1 MSGWR
6 NVLSG
11 VPQGSVHGPVLFLL
25 FIDDLY
31 RAASLR
37 QIIKQFADDTKI
49 AQTIEKLEDSMELMQ
64 AIIAWTGC
72 ASGQPNG
79 ACHLML
85 KNAKLCTLAYTVHN
99 PRHSY
104 QMNGNVLSTTENQ
117 QDIGVIVSNCLKP
130 AQQYKK
136 AAKTASTVLGQGNKS
151 LPLP

>member
-1 MSGWR
+1 MKGKMSGWR

-64 AIIAWTGC
+64 AII
-72 ASGQPNG
+72 
-79 ACHLML
+79 
-85 KNAKLCTLAYTVHN
+85 
-99 PRHSY
+99 
-104 QMNGNVLSTTENQ
+104 
-117 QDIGVIVSNCLKP
+117 
-130 AQQYKK
+130 
-136 AAKTASTVLGQGNKS
+136 
-151 LPLP
+151 

>member
-1 MSGWR
+1 MKGKMSGWR

-11 VPQGSVHGPVLFLL
+11 VPQGSVQGPVLFLL
-25 FIDDLY
+25 FIDDLD

-85 KNAKLCTLAYTVHN
+85 KNAKLCTLAYTL
-99 PRHSY
+99 HST
-104 QMNGNVLSTTENQ
+104 QSQAQLPDEWQRVLHDREPAGHRGNSQQLSEASSAVQKGGQNGFNSS
-117 QDIGVIVSNCLKP
+117 G
-130 AQQYKK
+130 AR
-136 AAKTASTVLGQGNKS
+136 
-151 LPLP
+151 